1 MSATTELETSAV
13 ASTTIAAAQAAA
25 PFAAQEWLTFR
36 LGKEEYRMD
45 ILRYDGATMTACS
58 KSTARSSAPW
68 SMRCPT
74 CSSSSRTTSSHF
86 REMTASIESSSVS
99 GIGSLTHDGAER
111 MLILLDTASLVASMK
126 LGAVPIDEI
135 ASV

>member
-1 MSATTELETSAV
+1 
-13 ASTTIAAAQAAA
+13 
-25 PFAAQEWLTFR
+25 
-36 LGKEEYRMD
+36 
-45 ILRYDGATMTACS
+45 
-58 KSTARSSAPW
+58 
-68 SMRCPT
+68 
-74 CSSSSRTTSSHF
+74 
-86 REMTASIESSSVS
+86 MTASIESSSVS